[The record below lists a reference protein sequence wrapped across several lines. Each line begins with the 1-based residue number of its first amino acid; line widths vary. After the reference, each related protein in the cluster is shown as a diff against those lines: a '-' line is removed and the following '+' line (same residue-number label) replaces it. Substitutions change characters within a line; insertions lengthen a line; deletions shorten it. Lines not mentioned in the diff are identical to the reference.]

1 MTTRDQFIVASLKIM
16 GTKVKVEYKSVVEIA
31 GDTELHGGYFPD
43 RHTIEISTKEN
54 EILDTTIHEAM
65 HAWLHISQLYIGVL
79 GDDEHKEE
87 MLVSSFEQNLL
98 PLIKSLIRGYD
109 GHPQTKEDKA
119 SVSLKRRRSPAKSP
133 NTNQSPPGSVPK
145 GAYGFPGISFDDTEL
160 CENIGNTRD
169 GPA

>member
-16 GTKVKVEYKSVVEIA
+16 GTKVKVNYKPVVEIE
-31 GDTELHGGYFPD
+31 GDTDLHGGYFPD
-43 RHTIEISTKEN
+43 TKSIDISTKEN

-87 MLVSSFEQNLL
+87 MLVCSFEQNLL
-98 PLIKSLIRGYD
+98 PLIKSLIRSYD

-119 SVSLKRRRSPAKSP
+119 SVTLKRRRSPTKSTNP
-133 NTNQSPPGSVPK
+133 NKSSPGSIPK
-145 GAYGFPGISFDDTEL
+145 GAYGFPGIRFDDPEL

-169 GPA
+169 

>member
-1 MTTRDQFIVASLKIM
+1 MSTSKDQHIVSSLKIM
-16 GTKVKVEYKSVVEIA
+16 GTKVKVAYKPVVEIA

-43 RHTIEISTKEN
+43 KHLIEISTQEN

-109 GHPQTKEDKA
+109 GQPQTKEDKA
-119 SVSLKRRRSPAKSP
+119 SVTLKRRRSPAKSLD
-133 NTNQSPPGSVPK
+133 TNKSSFRSATK
-145 GAYGFPGISFDDTEL
+145 GADGFPGLSFDDSEL

-169 GPA
+169 